1 MNKGYTADQLLYGLV
16 APLLTGL
23 SKQKWS
29 NYVSELDVLP
39 SIEDLLA
46 FLSKRVDATQEDEP
60 VENLAFTHPIPSNMP
75 FAKKKEKRQGRV
87 LRAQDSASPTCYYC
101 HQGHFTYRCP
111 TLNGQSIEQRNESVS
126 NSIQ

>member
-1 MNKGYTADQLLYGLV
+1 MNKGYTADQLLCELV

-29 NYVSELDVLP
+29 DYVSELDVLP

-60 VENLAFTHPIPSNMP
+60 VENLAFTRPISSNMP
-75 FAKKKEKRQGRV
+75 FAKKKEKCQGRV
-87 LRAQDSASPTCYYC
+87 LRA
-101 HQGHFTYRCP
+101 
-111 TLNGQSIEQRNESVS
+111 
-126 NSIQ
+126 

>member
-1 MNKGYTADQLLYGLV
+1 MNKGYIADQLLCGLV

-29 NYVSELDVLP
+29 DYVSELDVIP
-39 SIEDLLA
+39 SIEDLLT

-60 VENLAFTHPIPSNMP
+60 MENLTFTHPIPSNKP
-75 FAKKKEKRQGRV
+75 FAKKKEKRQGIE
-87 LRAQDSASPTCYYC
+87 LHTQDSASPTCYYC

-111 TLNGQSIEQRNESVS
+111 TLNGQFVEQKN
-126 NSIQ
+126 